1 MTGEEDCNLHPHMNL
16 NDEIQQVLAG
26 YALPSDVIETFA
38 TAMGRL
44 EKNKVAPGLSA
55 GERAPDFELPD
66 PHGKPV
72 RLSERLAGGPVV
84 LSFFRGDW
92 CPICNL
98 QLRALERA
106 LPEIREARASLIA
119 VTPQSLEH
127 TLSLQ
132 EKAELTFDVLSD
144 AGQKVI
150 RDYRVQFTVPP
161 ELKDLYLGF
170 YSLDLGEQNADGSWN
185 LPVPGTFIID
195 GEGIIR
201 KTHVTADFTRRMEPD
216 DVIEA
221 LRPLAAG
228 QAS

>member
-1 MTGEEDCNLHPHMNL
+1 MNL

-26 YALPSDVIETFA
+26 YALPHDIVETFA
-38 TAMGRL
+38 AAMAL
-44 EKNKVAPGLSA
+44 VDENKVAPGLAA

-66 PHGKPV
+66 PHGKPA
-72 RLSERLAGGPVV
+72 RLSDRLAKGPVV

-106 LPEIREARASLIA
+106 LPEIQEASASLVA

-144 AGQKVI
+144 VEQRVI
-150 RDYRVQFTVPP
+150 RDYRVQFTMPP
-161 ELKDLYLGF
+161 KLKDLYLGF
-170 YSLDLGEQNADGSWN
+170 YSLDLGKQNGDGSWN

-195 GEGIIR
+195 SDGIIR
-201 KTHVTADFTRRMEPD
+201 QTHVTADFTSRMEPD

-221 LRPLAAG
+221 LRPLAA
-228 QAS
+228 AAAP

>member
-1 MTGEEDCNLHPHMNL
+1 MVPSRRHEMNL
-16 NDEIQQVLAG
+16 NDEIQQVLAS
-26 YALPSDVIETFA
+26 YALPNSVIETFA

-44 EKNKVAPGLSA
+44 DENKVAPGLMA
-55 GERAPDFELPD
+55 GERAPDFELPN

-72 RLSERLAGGPVV
+72 RLSELLAKGPVV

-92 CPICNL
+92 CPVCNL

-106 LPEIREARASLIA
+106 LPGIREASASLVA

-132 EKAELTFDVLSD
+132 EKAELNFDVLSD
-144 AGQKVI
+144 VAQKVI

-161 ELKDLYLGF
+161 ELQNLYLGF
-170 YSLDLGEQNADGSWN
+170 YSLDLGEQNGDGSWN

-195 GEGIIR
+195 AEGIIR
-201 KTHVTADFTRRMEPD
+201 HTHVTADFTRRMEPD

-221 LRPLAAG
+221 LRPLATA
-228 QAS
+228 ATS

>member
-1 MTGEEDCNLHPHMNL
+1 MNL

-26 YALPSDVIETFA
+26 YALPNDVIETFA

-44 EKNKVAPGLSA
+44 EENNVAPGLSA
-55 GERAPDFELPD
+55 GERAPDFELPN

-92 CPICNL
+92 CPICGL

-127 TLSLQ
+127 ALSLQ

-150 RDYRVQFTVPP
+150 RDYRVQFHDAARTQGSLPGLLQLGLGRAKRRR
-161 ELKDLYLGF
+161 ELEPAGSGDLHHRRRRDHPKDSRDCRLHAPNG
-170 YSLDLGEQNADGSWN
+170 
-185 LPVPGTFIID
+185 
-195 GEGIIR
+195 
-201 KTHVTADFTRRMEPD
+201 
-216 DVIEA
+216 
-221 LRPLAAG
+221 AG
-228 QAS
+228 GCD

>member
-1 MTGEEDCNLHPHMNL
+1 MNL
-16 NDEIQQVLAG
+16 NDEIQQVLAS
-26 YALPSDVIETFA
+26 YALPNDVIETFA
-38 TAMGRL
+38 AAMGRL
-44 EKNKVAPGLSA
+44 DENKVAPGLSV

-66 PHGKPV
+66 PNGKPV
-72 RLSERLAGGPVV
+72 RLSDRLAKGPVV

-92 CPICNL
+92 CPVCNL

-106 LPEIREARASLIA
+106 LPEIREAPASLVA
-119 VTPQSLEH
+119 VTPQFLEH

-132 EKAELTFDVLSD
+132 EKAALSFDVLSD
-144 AGQKVI
+144 VAQKVI

-170 YSLDLGEQNADGSWN
+170 YSLDLGEQNGDGSWN

-195 GEGIIR
+195 AEGVIR
-201 KTHVTADFTRRMEPD
+201 RTHVTADFTRRMEPD

-221 LRPLAAG
+221 LQPLAAAA
-228 QAS
+228 AS

>member
-1 MTGEEDCNLHPHMNL
+1 MNL

-38 TAMGRL
+38 AAIGRL
-44 EKNKVAPGLSA
+44 EENKVAPGLSA

-98 QLRALERA
+98 QLGALERA
-106 LPEIREARASLIA
+106 LPEIREAQASLIA

-150 RDYRVQFTVPP
+150 RDYRVQFTVPS

-195 GEGIIR
+195 AEGVIR
-201 KTHVTADFTRRMEPD
+201 KTHVTADFTSRMEPD
-216 DVIEA
+216 DVVEA

-228 QAS
+228 RLAG

>member
-1 MTGEEDCNLHPHMNL
+1 MNL
-16 NDEIQQVLAG
+16 NDEIQQVLAS
-26 YALPSDVIETFA
+26 YALPHDIVETFA
-38 TAMGRL
+38 AAMAL
-44 EKNKVAPGLSA
+44 VDENKVAPGLAA
-55 GERAPDFELPD
+55 GDHAPDFELPD

-72 RLSERLAGGPVV
+72 RLSDRLAKGPVV

-106 LPEIREARASLIA
+106 LPEIREASASLVA

-144 AGQKVI
+144 VQQRVI
-150 RDYRVQFTVPP
+150 RDYRVQFTMPP

-170 YSLDLGEQNADGSWN
+170 YSLDLGEQNGDGSWN

-195 GEGIIR
+195 ADRIIR
-201 KTHVTADFTRRMEPD
+201 QTHVTADFTSRMEPD

-221 LRPLAAG
+221 LRPLAAAA
-228 QAS
+228 AS